1 MWWNKG
7 KWNICT
13 ASSLNM
19 SIRAR
24 DTGNPADDEK
34 CSGRKELI
42 EWRECIWA
50 PLTPWYISGKG
61 VLWLWRVLIV
71 FRAASTAPGKTFH
84 RQSGLVDTGFLHRS
98 FGFDSCWSLIYYT
111 GPWSLGYTF
120 LNWDLYIIWKLTKYA
135 FRWSMDMTIFGR
147 DICIWK
153 SGIWGCKNITI
164 LRKSPLKLFRLSS

>member
-1 MWWNKG
+1 MYISPYRPSLDEIMFTGNLAVYETTLSSPHGLILYRRSHLKRSLCVDSINTSTDIMWWNKG

-34 CSGRKELI
+34 CSERKELI

-84 RQSGLVDTGFLHRS
+84 RQSGLVDTGFLHDHSASTRAGVW
-98 FGFDSCWSLIYYT
+98 FIT
-111 GPWSLGYTF
+111 
-120 LNWDLYIIWKLTKYA
+120 
-135 FRWSMDMTIFGR
+135 R
-147 DICIWK
+147 DP
-153 SGIWGCKNITI
+153 GH
-164 LRKSPLKLFRLSS
+164 